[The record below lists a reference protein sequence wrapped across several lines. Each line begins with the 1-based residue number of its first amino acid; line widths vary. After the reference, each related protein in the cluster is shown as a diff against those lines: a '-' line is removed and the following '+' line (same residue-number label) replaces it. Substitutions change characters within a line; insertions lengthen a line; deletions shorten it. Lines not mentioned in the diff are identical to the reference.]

1 MKIYVTSVFVEDQ
14 AKALDFYTRVL
25 GFEMKHDI
33 PVGKHRWLTVV
44 GKDNPKGA
52 ELLLEPSE
60 HPAVKPFK
68 DALVRDGIP
77 AASFQVDD
85 LDAEFDRIRDLGVEF
100 TQAPMDAGAVKMA
113 ILNDTR
119 GNLIQLIEMSEA
131 G

>member
-1 MKIYVTSVFVEDQ
+1 MKIYVTSVFVDDQ
-14 AKALDFYTRVL
+14 AQALDFYTKVL
-25 GFEMKHDI
+25 GFEMKRDL
-33 PVGKHRWLTVV
+33 PLGEHRWLTVV
-44 GKDNPKGA
+44 AKDNPEGT

-68 DALVRDGIP
+68 EALVRDGIP

-85 LDAEFDRIRDLGVEF
+85 LDAEFNRLRDLGVEF

-113 ILNDTR
+113 VMNNTC
-119 GNLIQLIEMSEA
+119 GNLIQLVEMTGE